1 MTRASANILSVARAL
16 SALGVLAA
24 FGCASRTLPPSP
36 QIVEQARGAST
47 YSARLR
53 VSLRGP
59 ELRARTPAL
68 VAFQRPDALRIE
80 IPGPTGARLAAVV
93 RDGRLV
99 AVFPADRA
107 FFEGSATEEELES
120 LLGIKLTPAEVM
132 DVLVGS
138 GSPRLRAYDVRW
150 GPALPREVKAVLPD
164 GAQLSLHME
173 EAEAGLALP
182 GQAFAVPPHA
192 GYRVLDREEARSLWS
207 RR

>member
-1 MTRASANILSVARAL
+1 MTRACANTRSVSRAL
-16 SALGVLAA
+16 FALGLLAA
-24 FGCASRTLPPSP
+24 FGCAGRTLPPSP
-36 QIVEQARGAST
+36 QVVEAARGAST

-68 VAFQRPDALRIE
+68 IAFERPDALRIE

-99 AVFPADRA
+99 AVFPGDRA
-107 FFEGSATEEELES
+107 FFEGSATESELES

-138 GSPRLRAYDVRW
+138 GSPRLRSYDVRW
-150 GPALPREVKAVLPD
+150 GPRLPREVKAVLPD
-164 GAQLSLHME
+164 GAQLSLRVE
-173 EAEAGLALP
+173 EAEAGLTLP
-182 GQAFAVPPHA
+182 AQAFTVPPHA
-192 GYRVLDREEARSLWS
+192 GYRALDREEARSLWS